1 MHLLG
6 RLRLS
11 LIGVISSGAAPSAA
25 LRLPTMA
32 GVRMR
37 GAGQQARMMGSV
49 RDLNDQGVE
58 YSVRK
63 TEAAWREAGW
73 REQLSDEEYYVLRQ
87 KGTEYPGSG
96 KYDKFY
102 PKAGHFVCGGCGAPL
117 YSAAAKFDSGCGW
130 PAFDRIVKGAVV
142 TQTDTSLGMRRVEIL
157 CGSCGGHLGHV
168 FEGETVEREIARG
181 CARLR
186 EVGAE
191 ECGLV
196 DVRRRRPEIA
206 CETDWLAQLIIRD
219 CMTLPEVVRDRPRD
233 LARVFAPLPGER
245 FTRTNERHCVNSASV
260 RYVDAPLPDGAAE
273 TKVLPEPED
282 DAAGAKSILS
292 ELIGKKGG
300 QGD

>member
-1 MHLLG
+1 MTVLG

-11 LIGVISSGAAPSAA
+11 LIGIISSRAAPSAA

-37 GAGQQARMMGSV
+37 GAGQQAWMMGSV

-63 TEAAWREAGW
+63 TEAAWRE
-73 REQLSDEEYYVLRQ
+73 QLSDEEYYVLRQ
-87 KGTEYPGSG
+87 KGTEYAGSG

-102 PKAGHFVCGGCGAPL
+102 PRAGHFVCGGCGAPL

-168 FEGETVEREIARG
+168 FEGE
-181 CARLR
+181 
-186 EVGAE
+186 
-191 ECGLV
+191 
-196 DVRRRRPEIA
+196 
-206 CETDWLAQLIIRD
+206 
-219 CMTLPEVVRDRPRD
+219 
-233 LARVFAPLPGER
+233 R

-292 ELIGKKGG
+292 ELLGQKGG
-300 QGD
+300 EGD